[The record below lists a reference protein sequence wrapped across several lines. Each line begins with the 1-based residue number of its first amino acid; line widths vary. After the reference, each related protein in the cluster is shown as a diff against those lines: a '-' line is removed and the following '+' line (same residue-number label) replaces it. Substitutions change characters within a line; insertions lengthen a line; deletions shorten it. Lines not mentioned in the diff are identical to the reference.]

1 MTRRNGDT
9 EDERAMPVR
18 PAIRP
23 AAGQSDAAT
32 RKPTIDV
39 RACDYGAA
47 LSKSREARHRHGLS
61 VSPFIRG
68 GPFPPSPP
76 ITWEFGQSRTGWLH
90 RGHT

>member
-23 AAGQSDAAT
+23 AAGQSDA
-32 RKPTIDV
+32 
-39 RACDYGAA
+39 

-61 VSPFIRG
+61 VSPFIGG